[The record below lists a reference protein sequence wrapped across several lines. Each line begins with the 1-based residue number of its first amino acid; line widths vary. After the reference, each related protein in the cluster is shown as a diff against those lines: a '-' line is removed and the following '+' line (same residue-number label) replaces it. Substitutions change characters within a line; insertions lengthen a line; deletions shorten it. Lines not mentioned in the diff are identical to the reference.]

1 MKPDC
6 IFFDG
11 CSFPTRLCDDDCYS
25 YEKEGRH
32 PFEDDDNQADYLRDM
47 EIEMGVE
54 E

>member
-1 MKPDC
+1 MMKDC
-6 IFFDG
+6 IFYSG
-11 CSFPTRLCDDDCYS
+11 CHLPTRLCTDDCYK
-25 YEKEGRH
+25 YTVEDKH